1 MANPYDLLRQ
11 APQASLVGFEIP
23 EGVRQFVAGAQ
34 APATPAPTLPSARD
48 IDMDAFDAAMSA
60 DRKTAERNRFAE
72 NLNNAASQMLH
83 TNRPAIS
90 LPPVDESMR
99 AFVMRKQFGDAA
111 DDKAYARAEAKR
123 KQAMEAAKFGL
134 DVYKTGADVQKTQ
147 AETGKIGAEAGLLNR
162 KTAPVT
168 PSLRTMAE
176 GLGLK
181 VPDGATN
188 QEVADLI
195 DPALKAQGL
204 SLDWSRLGLER
215 EKFDF
220 EKTKPGSPQQDF
232 ALKLRQELQG
242 QQGYKDMQQVAA
254 AYRKIQGTSDTGAG
268 DISLIYGYMKLVDPG
283 STVREGEFATAA
295 NAGAVPD
302 RAIGWYNRV
311 LRGEKLPPE
320 VRKQFKGEAGS
331 VYNAQRAQ
339 YAQLEGQY
347 RQLAQR
353 AGVDPNAVVLDVSGV
368 GSIPAPGAS
377 DGPVRVTTVEEARA
391 LAPGTR
397 FVDPNGVERVR

>member
-1 MANPYDLLRQ
+1 MANPLDLLRQ
-11 APQASLVGFEIP
+11 VPQAQPVGPEIPDIVRQYVMGAPQAP
-23 EGVRQFVAGAQ
+23 
-34 APATPAPTLPSARD
+34 APSPTLPTAPE
-48 IDMDAFDAAMSA
+48 IDAGQLDEALRA
-60 DRKTAERNRFAE
+60 DRKIASRNRMAE
-72 NLNNAASQMLH
+72 NLNNAASQMF
-83 TNRPAIS
+83 NVQRPAIS

-204 SLDWSRLGLER
+204 SLDWSKLGLER

-353 AGVDPNAVVLDVSGV
+353 AGVDPNVVVLDVSGV